1 MKNIFKNGK
10 GFLRITFFC
19 VITFGIGL
27 YIGTNYNKPKAEA
40 IVDTENSGFDLK
52 LPGEVEKRTVT
63 VDEVESRIFE
73 NYLLIVGNTRSQSQ
87 LMRLDI
93 LLMILQFLER
103 RIPLLLVVQVM

>member
-40 IVDTENSGFDLK
+40 IVDT
-52 LPGEVEKRTVT
+52 
-63 VDEVESRIFE
+63 
-73 NYLLIVGNTRSQSQ
+73 
-87 LMRLDI
+87 
-93 LLMILQFLER
+93 
-103 RIPLLLVVQVM
+103 